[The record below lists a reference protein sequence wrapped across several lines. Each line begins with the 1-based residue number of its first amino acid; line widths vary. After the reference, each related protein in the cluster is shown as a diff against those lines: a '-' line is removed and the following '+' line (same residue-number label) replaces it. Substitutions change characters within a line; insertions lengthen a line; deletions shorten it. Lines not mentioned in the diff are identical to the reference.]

1 MLMVVKE
8 QPHLMET
15 NMNVIIFA
23 GGAGT
28 RLWPLSRKATPKQFA
43 PFFDGKSTLQ
53 LAMERIEPFGL
64 DHVFI
69 STNKD
74 YVDLV
79 KGQVPGLAP
88 DHVFAEPAKRDL
100 AAAIGL
106 SLMRLKKRGVS
117 GTLAMIWSD
126 HLMERPDQFV
136 DALKHAGELIE
147 KDPERFI
154 FIGEKARYAEQNL
167 GWINVGEKT
176 GDQHHAFLGWKYR
189 PEKELCDEM
198 FASGEWMWNPG
209 YFVYD
214 IDFVLGL
221 YKKHQPDMYASLE
234 LMVGDESTIETEY
247 EKLESLSFD
256 NAIAEKV
263 GLDQAV
269 VIPVDMGWSDPG
281 TLYAMKEALALN
293 QESNVTQGNVIC
305 HESKDCFVYNEEEGK
320 LVTTVGLEGIIVVNT
335 GDSIMVCHKDHV
347 PRIKELLKKVE
358 DEGYSQNL

>member
-1 MLMVVKE
+1 MRMVAKE
-8 QPHLMET
+8 LQRLMET

-53 LAMERIEPFGL
+53 LAIDRIEPFGL

-74 YVDLV
+74 YVELL
-79 KGQVPGLAP
+79 KGQVSGLAE
-88 DHVFAEPAKRDL
+88 DHIFEEPSKRDL

-126 HLMERPDQFV
+126 HLMDRPDEFV
-136 DALKHAGELIE
+136 DALKHAGELIAQ
-147 KDPERFI
+147 DPERFI
-154 FIGEKARYAEQNL
+154 FIGERARYAEQNL

-176 GDQHHAFLGWKYR
+176 GDKHHAFLGWKYR
-189 PEKELCDEM
+189 PDKESCDEM
-198 FASGEWMWNPG
+198 FASGNWMWNPG

-221 YKKHQPDMYASLE
+221 YEKHQPEMFKALE
-234 LMVGDESTIETEY
+234 RMIQDEETIPEEY
-247 EKLESLSFD
+247 GKLESLSFD
-256 NAIAEKV
+256 NAIVEKV
-263 GLDQAV
+263 DNNQAV

-281 TLYAMKEALALN
+281 TLYAMKEAL
-293 QESNVTQGNVIC
+293 QEGKDDNVVKGNAIC
-305 HESKDCFVYNEEEGK
+305 HESKDCFVYNEEDHK
-320 LVTTVGLEGIIVVNT
+320 LVTTVGLEGVIVVNT

-347 PRIKELLKKVE
+347 PKIKDLLKKVE